1 MEIEPI
7 GVLFYT
13 VLKLLVQ
20 TSVALFDISK
30 ILLFIFSNVALVFL
44 NE

>member
-1 MEIEPI
+1 MEIEPF
-7 GVLFYT
+7 GLFYT

-20 TSVALFDISK
+20 ISVALFDILK
-30 ILLFIFSNVALVFL
+30 ILLFIFSNVTLVFL